1 MVVVVLFSC
10 LLFLAIDLHFKN
22 VGIGTC
28 DRSNGDLAAGML
40 SP

>member
-28 DRSNGDLAAGML
+28 DNGDLAAGML